1 MLAHWVCG
9 VDPQLC
15 LVTDRRRPWFPATF
29 GMLGGGLS
37 TTRCSQRAREI
48 AADKHLSGSLL
59 RASGFRLP
67 ESASFSSDARKSALR
82 YAKSIG
88 GAAVVKPLRS
98 GQSRGVTMGIR
109 STSDFH
115 AAMQGLELAGFGEE
129 DFLVEEEI
137 VGRNYRFVASQD
149 RLLSVLER
157 SPLSVIGD
165 GRSSIRRLVAGIDA
179 RRPGLPPE
187 TELEQWLECKGLAG
201 GEIPAPGERVILDPV
216 CNANRGSHCAQVIEE
231 VHPAWHDFA
240 KRVVESIPGADFL
253 GIDLQLTAGHEV
265 APDAQGS
272 YVLEVNVGAS
282 LGTSLAP
289 DCGPAVNL
297 PRAVLEDLAE
307 DCALPL
313 QPRGESCHV
322 VVDATLLS
330 SDAMA
335 VAAEIA
341 SQRAVTVEMIASAQR
356 HRFSMSGLSEE
367 VCAAIGDL
375 ARVAG
380 ALTGIGL
387 LPGEAPGDV
396 WLGGILGSPPL
407 LPRKWVEELVG

>member
-1 MLAHWVCG
+1 LLGGMLAHWVCG

-179 RRPGLPPE
+179 LNRPGFH
-187 TELEQWLECKGLAG
+187 
-201 GEIPAPGERVILDPV
+201 
-216 CNANRGSHCAQVIEE
+216 RGS
-231 VHPAWHDFA
+231 
-240 KRVVESIPGADFL
+240 VVCVSAC
-253 GIDLQLTAGHEV
+253 
-265 APDAQGS
+265 S
-272 YVLEVNVGAS
+272 
-282 LGTSLAP
+282 
-289 DCGPAVNL
+289 
-297 PRAVLEDLAE
+297 AE
-307 DCALPL
+307 W
-313 QPRGESCHV
+313 G
-322 VVDATLLS
+322 
-330 SDAMA
+330 
-335 VAAEIA
+335 
-341 SQRAVTVEMIASAQR
+341 
-356 HRFSMSGLSEE
+356 
-367 VCAAIGDL
+367 
-375 ARVAG
+375 
-380 ALTGIGL
+380 
-387 LPGEAPGDV
+387 
-396 WLGGILGSPPL
+396 
-407 LPRKWVEELVG
+407 